1 MRLLLLS
8 LLALGAHAHS
18 IGYRNNLLAYAPA
31 RGEFPVQSQLA
42 QGYMRYL
49 DTTGAERLIAFNY
62 PEPLY
67 GIRSI
72 DQQVK
77 VQDQLEQQ
85 QQHLALFRAWCE
97 QRYNAL
103 RAELERL
110 RAEGKQPSANMLAQ
124 YEPLEQIIKTNA
136 FDAVPGLSPEVQR
149 ARDEHLRIWNEAR
162 LQVLQA
168 ESTVP
173 QAEASKD
180 AVIQLKTVQTKTP
193 LPVAASWEQQ
203 PQLKQTE
210 PQSYAPL
217 ETPQPVQETAEV
229 LRAREEHLKRYNE
242 ALQQQLQPA
251 EQQNQEQLVKT
262 IPVQP
267 IEQQQQ
273 VPQPV
278 EETPEVK
285 RAREEHLKQ
294 YNEVI
299 LRHAAEAQAHSQQ
312 EYIATPSLPQA
323 ALKAAIPNSS
333 GYVQS
338 IKLHEQQIQQLSQA
352 KLTAEDKVADISD
365 KIRYEE
371 RDRDAERE
379 LEQERREELR
389 LLELER
395 QRELQR
401 LMEEQRLLD
410 AERLALQ
417 QQERQRIESERLE
430 ESQRLQAERLELQ
443 QQLKIANT
451 FEPTPA
457 EQPSSSLKFIAQPS
471 APAQQQPQPAQPQH
485 IAQQQQVQNGFFL
498 RIQSGQPSQ
507 PISPSVPISE
517 PYVLAEHAHNP
528 FLVRYVQQP
537 QALVKTISNSQLS
550 ANSISSSA
558 SASSASSSAAT
569 IKSSTGLS
577 ELEQATREHLKA
589 HEIALEQL
597 RLANLKNSNLIP
609 CTH

>member
-1 MRLLLLS
+1 MHLLLLS

-18 IGYRNNLLAYAPA
+18 IGYRNNLLSYAPA

-49 DTTGAERLIAFNY
+49 DNTGAERLVAFNY

-77 VQDQLEQQ
+77 AQDQLEQQ

-136 FDAVPGLSPEVQR
+136 FDAVPGLNPEVQR

-168 ESTVP
+168 ESAVP
-173 QAEASKD
+173 QASQD
-180 AVIQLKTVQTKTP
+180 AVIQLKSMIP
-193 LPVAASWEQQ
+193 LPVAASWEKQ
-203 PQLKQTE
+203 PQIKQISNNAE
-210 PQSYAPL
+210 PQNS
-217 ETPQPVQETAEV
+217 PQPVQETAEV
-229 LRAREEHLKRYNE
+229 QRAREEHLKRYNE
-242 ALQQQLQPA
+242 ALQQQQQQQQPA
-251 EQQNQEQLVKT
+251 EQQIQEQLVKSR
-262 IPVQP
+262 PVQP

-273 VPQPV
+273 QQAPQPV

-299 LRHAAEAQAHSQQ
+299 LRQAAEAQAQPQQ
-312 EYIATPSLPQA
+312 ESIAAPYEPQA
-323 ALKAAIPNSS
+323 AVKAAIPLSA

-338 IKLHEQQIQQLSQA
+338 IKAHEQQIQQLSLT
-352 KLTAEDKVADISD
+352 KLKAEDKVADISD

-417 QQERQRIESERLE
+417 QQEQQRIESERLE

-443 QQLKIANT
+443 QQLKIT
-451 FEPTPA
+451 
-457 EQPSSSLKFIAQPS
+457 S
-471 APAQQQPQPAQPQH
+471 APAQPQPAQPQH

-507 PISPSVPISE
+507 PISPSVPIAE
-517 PYVLAEHAHNP
+517 PYLLAEHAHNP

-558 SASSASSSAAT
+558 SASSSTSSTSTKSSS
-569 IKSSTGLS
+569 SLS
-577 ELEQATREHLKA
+577 ELEQATREHFKA

-597 RLANLKNSNLIP
+597 RLANQKNPNLIP